1 MRNLILAAA
10 AVAGISAL
18 ASGPAAAASYPYCM
32 TSQDFGTDC
41 SYPTY
46 AACQATASG
55 LGYDCIANP
64 GAAYDSRGYGE
75 PRRSRRTYSY

>member
-10 AVAGISAL
+10 AVAGLSAL
-18 ASGPAAAASYPYCM
+18 ASSPAAAASYPYCM
-32 TSQDFGTDC
+32 TSEAYGTDC

-55 LGYDCIANP
+55 LGYDCIVNP
-64 GAAYDSRGYGE
+64 AAAYD
-75 PRRSRRTYSY
+75 PRPYSETRRARRNYSY